1 MNELVNEFLFFSLF
15 FFLFARKTIDLVFH
29 EKNNGYIFLKNGYIY
44 FEWENDK
51 NISIDNVLTYQY
63 FTASIISN
71 RVKDFQFVFYVFFLL
86 SKTVFIKRLNE
97 IYNEKYENCKIL
109 LL

>member
-51 NISIDNVLTYQY
+51 NISIDNILTYQY

-71 RVKDFQFVFYVFFLL
+71 RVKDFQFVFFLL
-86 SKTVFIKRLNE
+86 SKTVSIKRLNE